1 MFFRVALIFYLFYL
15 SSGSLQ
21 VNQNIE
27 RALAQLTVDKL
38 PLTLKNDLSSKD
50 DK

>member
-1 MFFRVALIFYLFYL
+1 MFYQIALIFCLFYL

-27 RALAQLTVDKL
+27 RALAELTVEKL
-38 PLTLKNDLSSKD
+38 PVSLKNDLSSKD